1 MLWQKI
7 LMHIY
12 CILVFV
18 IGWVMFRAD
27 SMTYGAKYIMNMFWG
42 VNVNTEQ
49 HIYTLSYYGNT
60 WEILIF
66 IIAILC
72 CTPIFSKMKLYTT
85 TTETLKEKIY
95 GGLINTWL
103 IFLFVVSVASI
114 AASTY
119 NPFIYFRF

>member
-1 MLWQKI
+1 
-7 LMHIY
+7 
-12 CILVFV
+12 
-18 IGWVMFRAD
+18 MFRAD
-27 SMTYGAKYIMNMFWG
+27 SMKYGAKYIMNMFGG

-60 WEILIF
+60 WEVLIF

-72 CTPIFSKMKLYTT
+72 CTPVFNKIKLYTT
-85 TTETLKEKIY
+85 TAENIKEKIY
-95 GGLINTWL
+95 GGLTNAWL
-103 IFLFVVSVASI
+103 IFLFIVSVASI